1 MTGAPIRDADVSV
14 LTLPR
19 DESPPAPRPPR
30 PWIRWVMAGIAAG
43 CALAVLYWSVLRTSS
58 LPEVDTAPVRVVGR
72 QALTSPLTA
81 SGYVVA
87 QRQASV
93 ASKGTGRLEYLGV
106 TVGSHVK
113 TGDVIA
119 RVQQDDVQA
128 VHNQVRARL
137 NVAKA
142 ALTNAQAELQDAQL
156 SYTRTKALLP
166 NQFVSQAEFDTA
178 STRLRRAEAAVRSSA
193 AAITAAE
200 ADVQTA
206 DVMLE
211 NTLIRA
217 PFDGTVLKKFAEI
230 GEVVAPM
237 AGSASSRGAVVLITD
252 MTSLAVETE
261 ISESSISQIEQGQ
274 SADITLDAV
283 QGTHYPATVDQIVP
297 TADRSKGTVLAKV
310 RFVERDDRVLPE
322 MSAKVSFTPVAR
334 PSDSAQPRLFVPT
347 SALVRTKEGLVL
359 YVLENE
365 TAMEVSIEEVSK
377 SGGDSEVRGALT
389 ASTQVILAPPSSLQT
404 GMKVRPRI
412 SQREEHQP

>member
-1 MTGAPIRDADVSV
+1 MTSPPIRDADVSV

-19 DESPPAPRPPR
+19 EESPQEPRPSKR
-30 PWIRWVMAGIAAG
+30 WLRWVGAGIAGCGFLAG
-43 CALAVLYWSVLRTSS
+43 LYWMLPEFSA
-58 LPEVDTAPVRVVGR
+58 LPEVDTAPVRIVGG
-72 QALTSPLTA
+72 AMPSSILSA

-93 ASKGTGRLEYLGV
+93 ASKGTGRLEYLAV
-106 TVGSHVK
+106 SVGSRVT
-113 TGDVIA
+113 TGDIIA

-128 VHNQVRARL
+128 VQRQVQARL
-137 NVAKA
+137 DVAKA
-142 ALTNAQAELQDAQL
+142 ALTNAQAEHRDARL
-156 SYTRTKALLP
+156 SYARAQALLP
-166 NQFVSQAEFDTA
+166 NQFVSQAEFDTTA
-178 STRLRRAEAAVRSSA
+178 TRLRRAEATVRSAA

-237 AGSASSRGAVVLITD
+237 ASSASSRGAVVLIAD

-261 ISESSISQIEQGQ
+261 ISESSFSQIAQGQ
-274 SADITLDAV
+274 SAEITLDAL
-283 QGTHYPATVDQIVP
+283 QGKHYPAMVEQIVP

-322 MSAKVSFTPVAR
+322 MSAKVSFLPVAR
-334 PSDSAQPRLFVPT
+334 PNESAVPRLFVPS
-347 SALVRTKEGLVL
+347 SALVQHNGRPIL

-365 TAMEVSIEEVSK
+365 IVREVSVEEVSRN
-377 SGGDSEVRGALT
+377 GGDSEVRGTLA
-389 ASTQVILAPPSSLQT
+389 ASSHIILAPPSSLHT
-404 GMKVRPRI
+404 GMNVRSRI
-412 SQREEHQP
+412 PQREEPQP